1 MALNSSDGGF
11 QRSSGADSQI
21 PTSSLADIAFLLLIF
36 FMVTTVFRK
45 EKKQEIRWV
54 EAEATQK
61 IDQKRKNILHIWVDT
76 EGQVWINDQNVPYQD
91 IAKVVR
97 PIYAENRE
105 LVVAI
110 RADRTVAYQQ
120 INAITKQLQQAG
132 AVRVT
137 FATRLEQR
145 VTRPRR

>member
-1 MALNSSDGGF
+1 MAVQDQKSGF
-11 QRSSGADSQI
+11 KKKSRASGEI
-21 PTSSLADIAFLLLIF
+21 PTSSLADMAFLLLIF

-45 EKKQEIRWV
+45 EKKHQIDWPK
-54 EAEATQK
+54 AEATKK
-61 IDQKRKNILHIWVDT
+61 IDEKRKNILHLWVTQD
-76 EGQVWINDQNVPYQD
+76 GNIYINDRNVPPD
-91 IAKVVR
+91 KVADVIR
-97 PIYAENRE
+97 PIYSGNRE

-110 RADRTVAYQQ
+110 RGDRDVPYRL
-120 INAITKQLQQAG
+120 INEITKQLQAAG

>member
-1 MALNSSDGGF
+1 MGLSGSNGGF
-11 QRSSGADSQI
+11 QRKSGADSKI
-21 PTSSLADIAFLLLIF
+21 PTASLADIAFLLLIF

-45 EKKQEIRWV
+45 EKKRDVQWV

-61 IDQKRKNILHIWVDT
+61 IDEKRKNILHIWVDK
-76 EGQVWINDQNVPYQD
+76 EGLVWINDQQVAYQD
-91 IAKVVR
+91 IGKVVR

-105 LVVAI
+105 LVVAV
-110 RADRTVAYQQ
+110 RADRSIPYQQ

>member
-1 MALNSSDGGF
+1 MAIKDSGFKKKSGSD
-11 QRSSGADSQI
+11 STI
-21 PTSSLADIAFLLLIF
+21 PTSSMADIAFLLLIF

-45 EKKQEIRWV
+45 ERNRDIEWTN
-54 EAEATQK
+54 AEATEK
-61 IDQKRKNILHIWVDT
+61 IDEKRKNILHIWIQRD
-76 EGQVWINDQNVPYQD
+76 GSVWINDVLMPFEE
-91 IAKVVR
+91 ISEVVR

-110 RADRTVAYQQ
+110 RGDSEVPYKQ
-120 INAITKQLQQAG
+120 INTITEELQSAG

-145 VTRPRR
+145 AMRARR

>member
-1 MALNSSDGGF
+1 MAAKNGGAGF
-11 QRSSGADSQI
+11 ERKSGADSQI

-45 EKKQEIRWV
+45 EKKRDIEWV

-61 IDQKRKNILHIWVDT
+61 IDEKRKNILHVWVDHQG
-76 EGQVWINDQNVPYQD
+76 EVFINDRNIAYQD

-97 PIYAENRE
+97 PIYAENRQ
-105 LVVAI
+105 LVVAV
-110 RADRTVAYQQ
+110 RADQDIPYSQ
-120 INAITKQLQQAG
+120 INTITKQLQQAG

>member
-1 MALNSSDGGF
+1 MAIKDSGF
-11 QRSSGADSQI
+11 SRKSGAGSEI

-45 EKKQEIRWV
+45 ERKRQIQWV
-54 EAEATQK
+54 EAEATEK
-61 IDQKRKNILHIWVDT
+61 IEEKRKNILHIWIQETGD
-76 EGQVWINDQNVPYQD
+76 VWINDVNVPFQD
-91 IAKVVR
+91 ISEVVR
-97 PIYAENRE
+97 PLYADNRE

-110 RADRTVAYQQ
+110 RGDRDVPYSQ
-120 INAITKQLQQAG
+120 INTITEELQEAG

-145 VTRPRR
+145 AMRARR

>member
-1 MALNSSDGGF
+1 MAGKSGAGF
-11 QRSSGADSQI
+11 ERKSGADSQI

-45 EKKQEIRWV
+45 EQKQDIEWV
-54 EAEATQK
+54 NAEATEK
-61 IDQKRKNILHIWVDT
+61 IDEKRQNILHVWVT
-76 EGQVWINDQNVPYQD
+76 PEGEVFINDRNIAYED
-91 IAKVVR
+91 IASVVR
-97 PIYAENRE
+97 PLYAENRE

-110 RADRTVAYQQ
+110 RADREVPYQQ
-120 INAITKQLQQAG
+120 INTITQQLQAAG
-132 AVRVT
+132 TVRVT

>member
-1 MALNSSDGGF
+1 MAGKSGGAGF
-11 QRSSGADSQI
+11 ERKSGADSQI

-45 EKKQEIRWV
+45 EKKREIDWV
-54 EAEATQK
+54 QAEATQK
-61 IDQKRKNILHIWVDT
+61 IDEKRKNILHVWVDNQ
-76 EGQVWINDQNVPYQD
+76 GDVYINDRNIAYQD

-97 PIYAENRE
+97 PIYAENRQ

-110 RADRTVAYQQ
+110 RADQDLPYQQ
-120 INAITKQLQQAG
+120 INTITKQLQQAG

-145 VTRPRR
+145 VQRPRR

>member
-1 MALNSSDGGF
+1 MAIKGKGF
-11 QRSSGADSQI
+11 SRKSGAESTI

-45 EKKQEIRWV
+45 ERKRTIDWV
-54 EAEATQK
+54 QAEATKK
-61 IDQKRKNILHIWVDT
+61 IEEKRKNVLHIWVQRD
-76 EGQVWINDQNVPYQD
+76 GSVYINDRLTPYED
-91 IAKVVR
+91 ISEVVR

-105 LVVAI
+105 LVIAV
-110 RADRTVAYQQ
+110 RGDREVPYRQ
-120 INAITKQLQQAG
+120 INTITKELQGAG

-145 VTRPRR
+145 ATRPRR

>member
-1 MALNSSDGGF
+1 MALKGNGGF
-11 QRSSGADSQI
+11 ERESGADSQI

-45 EKKQEIRWV
+45 EQKRDIEWM
-54 EAEATQK
+54 EAEATEK
-61 IDQKRKNILHIWVDT
+61 IDEKRKNILHVWVEPNGDIY
-76 EGQVWINDQNVPYQD
+76 INDQLTPTQD
-91 IAKVVR
+91 VAKVVR

-105 LVVAI
+105 LVVAV
-110 RADRTVAYQQ
+110 RADRSVPYEQV
-120 INAITKQLQQAG
+120 NAITEQLQSAG

-137 FATRLEQR
+137 FATRIEQQ